1 MVYCTAG
8 GKKLAKMKQLLMLV
22 LAVALTTMTPMLL
35 VGGAVIKTADDA
47 DEDYAPL
54 DLSHIDPVDLCLF
67 ICHSCFEQVRCHLL
81 VSISGRVCSESGL
94 IRLL

>member
-1 MVYCTAG
+1 VQREE
-8 GKKLAKMKQLLMLV
+8 KLLKMKQLLMLV

-35 VGGAVIKTADDA
+35 VGGAVIKTDDA

-67 ICHSCFEQVRCHLL
+67 ICHSCFEQVRYHLD
-81 VSISGRVCSESGL
+81 VSISGVFRKWTNPATFSQWL
-94 IRLL
+94 T